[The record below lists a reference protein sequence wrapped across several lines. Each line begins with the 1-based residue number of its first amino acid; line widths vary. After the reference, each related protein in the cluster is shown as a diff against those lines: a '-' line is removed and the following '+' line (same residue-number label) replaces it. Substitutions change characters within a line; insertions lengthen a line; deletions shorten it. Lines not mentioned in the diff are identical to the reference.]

1 MVLQEGD
8 WINIQGTIGEN
19 EVIIPNAIN
28 SIPIDSK
35 VSEKENDI
43 PLDIHVQIIAIKENL
58 KLPNRTSDSN
68 FAVLESG
75 TKDKVSYIIS
85 EIPHTEIKQVE
96 FRKKIKINNKEKNLF
111 VLASLQPINETI
123 SVLTSFYPF
132 IFLFSLIASLII
144 AIIHSSWVS
153 RPIVVI
159 NKAANKMANLEF
171 DITLDESRSDELGQL
186 SKSLNSMSKSLEN
199 SINELTQA
207 KDVLQKDYDL
217 EVRRQRAQKEF
228 VANASHELKTPLSVI
243 KGYAE
248 GIKDGMG
255 HDQLDE
261 YVGAIVEES
270 KKMDELILSML
281 QLSKLDLLG
290 NKLNLEDIDLEIII
304 FDLIQSF
311 ELMLSEHKLLIDVS
325 GGFGDIHCDKEMI
338 KSAIQN
344 LLSNAIKYTG
354 KNSTIKIRH
363 IVKENVHR
371 FEIENESKS
380 FTQDEKERIWGKFYK
395 RDLSHN
401 REVSGTG
408 LGLAIVK
415 GIFEAH
421 QFEYGVYNTDTGIC
435 FWFEY

>member
-1 MVLQEGD
+1 MTLSIADGESEKENEGDEGEESGEENHCDESLRYVLLTIIDDDKNYYDLFLISEEFYALDVQEGD
-8 WINIQGTIGEN
+8 WINLQGTIGEN

-43 PLDIHVQIIAIKENL
+43 PLDMHVQIIAIKENL

-68 FAVLESG
+68 FAVLESE

-96 FRKKIKINNKEKNLF
+96 FRKKIKINNKETNLF

-255 HDQLDE
+255 HNQLDE

-338 KSAIQN
+338 K
-344 LLSNAIKYTG
+344 KCY
-354 KNSTIKIRH
+354 
-363 IVKENVHR
+363 
-371 FEIENESKS
+371 SKS
-380 FTQDEKERIWGKFYK
+380 
-395 RDLSHN
+395 
-401 REVSGTG
+401 
-408 LGLAIVK
+408 A
-415 GIFEAH
+415 
-421 QFEYGVYNTDTGIC
+421 
-435 FWFEY
+435 